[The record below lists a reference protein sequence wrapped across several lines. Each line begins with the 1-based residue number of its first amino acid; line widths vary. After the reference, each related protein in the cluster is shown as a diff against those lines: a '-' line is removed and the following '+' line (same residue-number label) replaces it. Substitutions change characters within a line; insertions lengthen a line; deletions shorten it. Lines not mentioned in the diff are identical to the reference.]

1 MRDRPA
7 NRIARRV
14 RSYRWMTLIVACGHR
29 PAPALPRDS
38 RRVRREDHR
47 SCPDVPAML
56 LSRLTSLIAFALLTA
71 CSLAHAQSLRSG
83 DIIVHYNAIST
94 TQLGEEIAR
103 RYAIERAP
111 DRALLTVSV
120 QQAQP
125 GNLARALTAK
135 IVVVVTNARRER
147 LPLQLREVREN
158 DSISY
163 IGEARIEGDEALDFD
178 LQVTPQGSEK
188 PIVARFR
195 QEFFQ

>member
-1 MRDRPA
+1 M
-7 NRIARRV
+7 
-14 RSYRWMTLIVACGHR
+14 H
-29 PAPALPRDS
+29 
-38 RRVRREDHR
+38 
-47 SCPDVPAML
+47 
-56 LSRLTSLIAFALLTA
+56 LSRFVHLLAATLLGA
-71 CSLAHAQSLRSG
+71 ASLASAQSLRSG
-83 DIIVHYNAIST
+83 DITVHYSAIPT
-94 TQLGEEIAR
+94 TLLSEEVAQ
-103 RYAIERAP
+103 RYAIVRAP

-135 IVVVVTNARRER
+135 IVVAVTNARRER

-163 IGEARIEGDEALDFD
+163 IGETRIEGDEALDFD